1 MTTSRPTQEGPQ
13 RLLCGPFSLGPS
25 LLAKKAPGS
34 YHGTVDFREVLM
46 PVLVARA
53 LALVCAVLSAALGL
67 VLSAGHGAAAEKI
80 VVATARTMSDA
91 GLYMAR
97 DKGFFAQ
104 EGLEVELVAF
114 DSATKMIFPLGR
126 GDLDVGGGT
135 VSAGLYNAVSR
146 GIKLRIVADKGSIKP
161 GYAYAGLVI
170 RKDLMDSGR
179 YRTLADLA
187 GLRIA
192 VVGRG
197 TSNASALNE
206 ALKHGGRSW
215 KDATPVELSFSQMVV
230 GLRNKA
236 IDGAMMNEP
245 NISQVAAEGIG
256 LKAADYNDFYPG
268 QQTAALI
275 YSEKFA
281 TERRAAAQGF
291 TRAYIK
297 GIRFYFD
304 SLKDG
309 RIAGSNAKE
318 VIDILVNNT
327 GIADRSI
334 YENLAPSGVDPDG
347 RLSTGSLRNDLVM
360 YKDDQLIDDPKMT
373 VEDILDTS
381 FVEDALLKIGEI
393 NPKR

>member
-1 MTTSRPTQEGPQ
+1 
-13 RLLCGPFSLGPS
+13 
-25 LLAKKAPGS
+25 
-34 YHGTVDFREVLM
+34 M

-53 LALVCAVLSAALGL
+53 LALVCAVLFAALGL

-206 ALKHGGRSW
+206 ALKHGGHSW

-393 NPKR
+393 NPRR

>member
-1 MTTSRPTQEGPQ
+1 
-13 RLLCGPFSLGPS
+13 
-25 LLAKKAPGS
+25 
-34 YHGTVDFREVLM
+34 
-46 PVLVARA
+46 
-53 LALVCAVLSAALGL
+53 
-67 VLSAGHGAAAEKI
+67 
-80 VVATARTMSDA
+80 
-91 GLYMAR
+91 
-97 DKGFFAQ
+97 
-104 EGLEVELVAF
+104 
-114 DSATKMIFPLGR
+114 
-126 GDLDVGGGT
+126 
-135 VSAGLYNAVSR
+135 
-146 GIKLRIVADKGSIKP
+146 
-161 GYAYAGLVI
+161 
-170 RKDLMDSGR
+170 
-179 YRTLADLA
+179 
-187 GLRIA
+187 
-192 VVGRG
+192 
-197 TSNASALNE
+197 
-206 ALKHGGRSW
+206 
-215 KDATPVELSFSQMVV
+215 MVV

-393 NPKR
+393 NPRR